1 MIRMEIA
8 NSESNITIAQIAG
21 NRYTILTTL
30 LSLAIP
36 LLLIILNVRLVM
48 SPLFLQIEY
57 TRAGFPSDPFGLTTE
72 DRLRY
77 APSALDYLIYNQS
90 ISALGDLTFANGR
103 PLFNARE
110 LQHMV
115 DVQIVT
121 QWAFGVGIVVGALTA
136 AAGVALWRRDRARL
150 RVALNVGAK
159 LTLGLIAAVVIFAL
173 LGWEM
178 FFTGFHTMFFADGT
192 WYFLTSD
199 TLIRLFP
206 EQFWFDAALAIGGL
220 AALEAGVILLFSV
233 LSSRFS
239 VPNANRI

>member
-1 MIRMEIA
+1 MEIA
-8 NSESNITIAQIAG
+8 KSSSETRAATAVQP
-21 NRYTILTTL
+21 RYGVLTTL

-36 LLLIILNVRLVM
+36 LLLILANVRLVM

-57 TRAGFPSDPFGLTTE
+57 TRAGFPSDPYGLTTN
-72 DRLRY
+72 DRLTY
-77 APSALDYLIYNQS
+77 APYALDYLIYNQP

-115 DVQIVT
+115 DVQVVT
-121 QWAFGVGIVVGALTA
+121 QWAFGVGIVGGVLA
-136 AAGVALWRRDRARL
+136 AATGVVLWRRDRARL
-150 RVALNVGAK
+150 RVALNVGAR
-159 LTLGLIAAVVIFAL
+159 LTLGLIVAVVIFAV

-178 FFTGFHTMFFADGT
+178 FFTGFHSMFFADGT

-206 EQFWFDAALAIGGL
+206 EQFWFDAALTIGGL
-220 AALEAGVILLFSV
+220 AAVEAGVLWWV
-233 LSSRFS
+233 TRDMTQR
-239 VPNANRI
+239 AKA